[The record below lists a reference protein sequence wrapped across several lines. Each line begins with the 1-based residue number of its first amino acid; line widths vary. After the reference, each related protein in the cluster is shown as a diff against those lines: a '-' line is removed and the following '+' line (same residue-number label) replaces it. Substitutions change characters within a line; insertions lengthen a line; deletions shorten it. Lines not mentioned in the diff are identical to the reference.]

1 MKKPVWHSTTV
12 VCVRHNG
19 RVAMAS
25 DGQVTLGTTVMKQ
38 TAAKIRRLKGGD
50 VIAGFAGSSADA
62 FALFSRF
69 EARLEEH
76 RGNLERAA
84 IELAKDWR
92 TDKMLR
98 QLEALLI
105 VADRTTSLL
114 LSGTGDLISPDEGL
128 LAVGSGLASRS
139 WWLVLF
145 GLLLM
150 VEVPLLIAVQVR
162 RFRRNYAANQ
172 GLHRVITFSPD
183 GIVSQGLV
191 AVSFGWEYFTAWS
204 LRRNAL
210 IFVRQVDR
218 RRRLHF
224 LVVPIDAVPDDE
236 WQQLTTTLFERLG
249 PPRKPDS
256 VRRPSLTHSQG

>member
-1 MKKPVWHSTTV
+1 MNDGAGVFRYEYVQNVDEV
-12 VCVRHNG
+12 VRTALWLRRG
-19 RVAMAS
+19 LFYLAGGVA
-25 DGQVTLGTTVMKQ
+25 LC
-38 TAAKIRRLKGGD
+38 
-50 VIAGFAGSSADA
+50 
-62 FALFSRF
+62 
-69 EARLEEH
+69 
-76 RGNLERAA
+76 
-84 IELAKDWR
+84 
-92 TDKMLR
+92 
-98 QLEALLI
+98 
-105 VADRTTSLL
+105 
-114 LSGTGDLISPDEGL
+114 GL